1 VVKTDGSSCSDT
13 ALLLLLLCR
22 LGAAWDE
29 KKSICN
35 KFLQGSPVTS
45 LAWPQDHHNEVVF
58 GVAEGKVKLGMLKTN
73 KTYTLYSHPDNSYVV
88 SLAPSLDGSA
98 LLSGHLDGSVYKCTL
113 PKQEGGQ
120 GPGSSKLLQ
129 HHCVPH
135 AIAWGQSIL
144 IAGNSCKVG
153 AWSCRTTRQQQQRFS
168 SSGSNAA
175 GLPAGVLQCT
185 ACWCTMLAKF
195 THHACP
201 APGAP
206 TATAAAVAG
215 GVL

>member
-1 VVKTDGSSCSDT
+1 LQQGNTQSQQVVITWHGPLPLT
-13 ALLLLLLCR
+13 CR

-144 IAGNSCKVG
+144 VAGNSCKVRRCPFPPPG
-153 AWSCRTTRQQQQRFS
+153 P
-168 SSGSNAA
+168 
-175 GLPAGVLQCT
+175 PASTSRSRAVSTLVAVLLAFQALHRSAQMLHVGVHC
-185 ACWCTMLAKF
+185 
-195 THHACP
+195 
-201 APGAP
+201 
-206 TATAAAVAG
+206 
-215 GVL
+215 